1 MKKGWLLLAAVVFA
15 GCAHTFDEFTPEQL
29 QIASEELWGSEISEQ
44 NTVRGTMKVVVSE
57 DLAARLEAQSAS
69 DGVVRT
75 KAVKSIMGPQITH
88 MRRLFPPAGKFEAR
102 TRAEG
107 LHLWYV
113 VEYEPQTRATTA
125 AAQLMQIPGVEKME
139 VVPQPRLVG
148 NPVVVSREDSP
159 SVTAEESGTS
169 GTLPFDDP
177 MLPKQWHYY
186 NNGSLPTA
194 VSGCDINVVPVWKK
208 ISTGNQDVIV
218 SVVDGGVDFKHE
230 DLKDNMWRNPD
241 QKGDNV
247 YGYNFATNTY
257 NVSPEDHGT
266 HVAGTIAAVNNN
278 GKGLCGIAGGNSK
291 KKVKGV
297 KIMSC
302 QVYVGNKWG
311 DCEAAIKWG
320 ADHGAVI
327 SQNSWEYTGVSETP
341 SSLKAA
347 VDYFVKYAGV
357 DENGEQTGPMKGGLV
372 VFAAGNSDSDSFC
385 SNYDKM
391 FTVTSVGPDFR
402 RAYYSNYGPTTD
414 IAAPGGDYKKG
425 AEIYSTLPGDKYG
438 RMQGTSMACPHIS
451 GVAALILSVKKGKG
465 YTPADLRKAIEST
478 ATDISS
484 FNKNHY
490 MGKGLVNTYLAI
502 AGTGGKAP
510 EAPTSFAAS
519 ASSNN
524 VTFSVKVPKDADDD
538 VPQSINIYFSET
550 SFSKIDASLSF
561 ASFYTD
567 GLKAGDVLNG
577 VVHGLDFNKTYYMAA
592 AASDLAGNK
601 SGLSNKITV
610 YTTDNNIPVIEAV
623 DGLEATIKPHES
635 VKMNFNISDP
645 DGHFVSVELRD
656 SITGWILDTLDSEK
670 PFLTVN
676 GPQITVSG
684 DYSTWFIASDAYGA
698 QDSVKLSVKVLENHA
713 PQTVKTLD
721 DIIYNS
727 RAAVTSELNVAD
739 YFCDED
745 GEPLAFNIELDN
757 KAIFNMVENGG
768 KFALTPMAY
777 GYCNVKVTGTDIRGE
792 SASQSFRVL
801 VRDGNNAVD
810 LYPNPVVDFL
820 TVRTGVQAQA
830 DVEVYNSVGA
840 KVVGESITIDPFN
853 PARIDMTGFSSGEY
867 TVVVNY
873 DGQQMAYKIVK
884 I

>member
-1 MKKGWLLLAAVVFA
+1 MKKGWLLLVALAFA
-15 GCAHTFDEFTPEQL
+15 GCAKSFDEFTPEQI
-29 QIASEELWGSEISEQ
+29 QTASEELWGSEISEQ
-44 NTVRGTMKVVVSE
+44 NTVRGTMKIVVSE
-57 DLAARLEAQSAS
+57 ELAAELEAKS
-69 DGVVRT
+69 DSNGVVKT
-75 KAVKSIMGPQITH
+75 KAVKSIIGGQFTG

-107 LHLWYV
+107 LHLWYI

-186 NNGSLPTA
+186 NNGSLSTA

-230 DLKDNMWRNPD
+230 DLKDNMWHNPD

-247 YGYNFATNTY
+247 YGYNFATDTY
-257 NVSPEDHGT
+257 NISAEDHGT

-302 QVYVGNKWG
+302 QVYVGSKWG
-311 DCEAAIKWG
+311 NCESAIKWG

-327 SQNSWEYTGVSETP
+327 SQNSWEYTGRSDAP
-341 SSLKAA
+341 ASLKAA

-402 RAYYSNYGPTTD
+402 RAYYSNYGPATD

-465 YTPADLRKAIEST
+465 YTPNDLRKAIEGT

-510 EAPTSFAAS
+510 EAPTSFTAS

-601 SGLSNKITV
+601 SGLSNKITI

-623 DGLEATIKPHES
+623 NGLESTIKPHES

-645 DGHFVSVELRD
+645 DGHFVSVALRD
-656 SITGWILDTLDSEK
+656 SISGWALDTLDAEK
-670 PFLTVN
+670 PFIMIA
-676 GPQITVSG
+676 GPEIKESG
-684 DYSTWFIASDAYGA
+684 EYGTWFVATDAYGA
-698 QDSVKLSVKVLENHA
+698 SDSVKIKVTVLENHK
-713 PQTVKTLD
+713 PETVKLFD
-721 DIIYNS
+721 DMIYNS
-727 RAAVTSELNVAD
+727 RAAVTTELNIAD
-739 YFCDED
+739 YFKDAD
-745 GEPLAFNIELDN
+745 GEELKYDVELDN
-757 KAIFNMVENGG
+757 KAIFNFAVNKD
-768 KFALTPMAY
+768 KFSLTPMAY

-792 SASQSFRVL
+792 QVSQSFRVL
-801 VRDGNNAVD
+801 VRDGNNLIDV
-810 LYPNPVVDFL
+810 YPNPVVDFL
-820 TVRTGVQAQA
+820 NVRTSEKAQA
-830 DVEVYNSVGA
+830 EVTIYNSVGA
-840 KVVGESITIDPFN
+840 VVLDTDIEIDPFA
-853 PARIDMTGFSSGEY
+853 PARIDMSSLSSGEY
-867 TVVVNY
+867 SVRIKYADQELTIKV
-873 DGQQMAYKIVK
+873 VK